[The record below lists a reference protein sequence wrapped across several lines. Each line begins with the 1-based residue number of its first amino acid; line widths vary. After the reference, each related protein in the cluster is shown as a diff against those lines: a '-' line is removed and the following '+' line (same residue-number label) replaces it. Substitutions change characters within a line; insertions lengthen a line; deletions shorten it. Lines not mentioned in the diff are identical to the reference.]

1 MGKNIKR
8 AGKPD
13 NSVNDC
19 GLDTAIERYKQKEKT
34 LFPLRINQQTVIY
47 VLKSKCNEQYRQEYL
62 KKMKRL

>member
-8 AGKPD
+8 TGKPD

-47 VLKSKCNEQYRQEYL
+47 VIRKKCTNEYAQWYRENR
-62 KKMKRL
+62 MR